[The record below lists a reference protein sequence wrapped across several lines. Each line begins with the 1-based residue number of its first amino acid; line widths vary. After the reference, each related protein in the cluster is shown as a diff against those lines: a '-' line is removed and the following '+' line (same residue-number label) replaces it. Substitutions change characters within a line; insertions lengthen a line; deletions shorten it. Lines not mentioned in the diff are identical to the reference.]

1 MTEFFVALFFGDWAH
16 QLIWLCSQTNYLDR
30 ISGRLTRSLIQKKT
44 TTCIFPSQL
53 AHMNN
58 MQPVKIVPGQAVF
71 FEKILNPRRIADLDR
86 IAFNSAFND
95 LFPGRACAFG
105 KGPN

>member
-1 MTEFFVALFFGDWAH
+1 
-16 QLIWLCSQTNYLDR
+16 
-30 ISGRLTRSLIQKKT
+30 
-44 TTCIFPSQL
+44 
-53 AHMNN
+53 MNN
-58 MQPVKIVPGQAVF
+58 MQPVEIFPGQAVF